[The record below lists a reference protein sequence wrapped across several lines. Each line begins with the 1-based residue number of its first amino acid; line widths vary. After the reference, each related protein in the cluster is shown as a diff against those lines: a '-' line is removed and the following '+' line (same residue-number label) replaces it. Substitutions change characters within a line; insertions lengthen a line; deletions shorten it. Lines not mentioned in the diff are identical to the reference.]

1 MQKPM
6 SGGTTSPSSMKGIAC
21 MVLATGA
28 FVACDSCMKLVMAD
42 APPLQVLFMR
52 GVAASLWCLPL
63 LFVLGYGKLIGES
76 LNRWVLLRALCEVV
90 GVICFVIALARM
102 PIADIT
108 AIFQIAPLLV
118 LLGVSLIWHERIG
131 PIRMGFIALG
141 IGGALLVAQPGAE
154 TASPYAVFGFA
165 TAAGVAV
172 RDLVARKIPQTIPV
186 LVASF
191 TTLVVVMI
199 CAGAATAVFESWSPP
214 TPRHLMLMATSG
226 LFLMFGH
233 MLVFLAFRFARAS
246 SVAPFYYSFTLWAVL
261 SSIVVFGEVPN
272 LLSLG
277 GMVLILTSGLAIILL
292 DGRRRRLEAV
302 AALKA

>member
-1 MQKPM
+1 
-6 SGGTTSPSSMKGIAC
+6 
-21 MVLATGA
+21 MVLATGS

-52 GVAASLWCLPL
+52 GVAGSLWCLPL
-63 LFVLGYGKLIGES
+63 LLLLGYGKLIGQS
-76 LNRWVLLRALCEVV
+76 LDRWVMLRALCEVFA
-90 GVICFVIALARM
+90 VICFVIALARM

-108 AIFQIAPLLV
+108 ALFQIAPLLV

-131 PIRMGFIALG
+131 LMKMSFIALG

-154 TASPYAVFGFA
+154 AASPYAIFGFA
-165 TAAGVAV
+165 TAAGAAV
-172 RDLVARKIPQTIPV
+172 RDLVARKIPQRIPV

-191 TTLVVVMI
+191 TTLMMVMI
-199 CAGAATAVFESWSPP
+199 AAGLATAGFESWSPP
-214 TPRHLMLMATSG
+214 TSRHIVLMATSG

-246 SVAPFYYSFTLWAVL
+246 SVAPFYYTFTLWAVL
-261 SSIVVFGEVPN
+261 SSIVVFGELPN

-277 GMVLILTSGLAIILL
+277 GMALILVSGLAIILF
-292 DGRRRRLEAV
+292 DGRKRRVEAGAV
-302 AALKA
+302 

>member
-1 MQKPM
+1 MN
-6 SGGTTSPSSMKGIAC
+6 SGGAPSSSAKGIAS

-63 LFVLGYGKLIGES
+63 LYLLGYGKVIGQS
-76 LNRWVLLRALCEVV
+76 LDRWVLLRAVCEVFAV
-90 GVICFVIALARM
+90 MCFVIALARM

-118 LLGVSLIWHERIG
+118 LLGVSFIWHERIG
-131 PIRMGFIALG
+131 PARMGLIALG
-141 IGGALLVAQPGAE
+141 IGGALLVAQPGTAA
-154 TASPYAVFGFA
+154 ASPYAVFGFA
-165 TAAGVAV
+165 TAAGAAA
-172 RDLVARKIPQTIPV
+172 RDLVARKIPQQIPV

-191 TTLVVVMI
+191 TTLVVVML
-199 CAGAATAVFESWSPP
+199 CAGVATAGVESWSPP
-214 TPRHLMLMATSG
+214 TPRHLVLMATSG

-233 MLVFLAFRFARAS
+233 MFVFLAFRFAKAS

-261 SSIVVFGEVPN
+261 SSIVVFGEMPN
-272 LLSLG
+272 VLSLG
-277 GMVLILTSGLAIILL
+277 GMVLILISGLAMVLL
-292 DGRRRRLEAV
+292 DGRRRRIAAAAVLEA
-302 AALKA
+302 